1 MPRSPRQNA
10 IAKLHNVRRP
20 RNILV
25 GADDPVRPWGNCEF
39 AVAFHKNG
47 RAPYGSMWAS
57 TPTNILRV
65 RRWYI
70 RFCRCVLPG
79 GQRRPPLRVRA
90 GSHGANKFAA
100 LYRRE
105 GQATPLRYDETRQQL
120 KTYHPSPHQSASP
133 TASPQGEAMDSAT
146 PARICGRG
154 CFYPLRVCLAARRAC
169 TKAST
174 SSSVFSA
181 EKETRIEP
189 SMVAGGRCIASKTW
203 LRCPR
208 EQAEPAE
215 T

>member
-79 GQRRPPLRVRA
+79 GQRRPPLQGCARVRMVRTNLLHCTGGRGKPLPYVTTKR
-90 GSHGANKFAA
+90 GSSSKRTT
-100 LYRRE
+100 LPLISRLRR
-105 GQATPLRYDETRQQL
+105 QL
-120 KTYHPSPHQSASP
+120 P
-133 TASPQGEAMDSAT
+133 PQGEAMDSAT

-154 CFYPLRVCLAARRAC
+154 CFSL
-169 TKAST
+169 
-174 SSSVFSA
+174 
-181 EKETRIEP
+181 
-189 SMVAGGRCIASKTW
+189 
-203 LRCPR
+203 
-208 EQAEPAE
+208 
-215 T
+215 